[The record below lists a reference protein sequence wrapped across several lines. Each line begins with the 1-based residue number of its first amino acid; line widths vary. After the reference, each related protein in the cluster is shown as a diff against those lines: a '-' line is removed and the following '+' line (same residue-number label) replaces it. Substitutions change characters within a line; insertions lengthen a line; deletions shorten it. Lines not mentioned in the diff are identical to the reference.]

1 MNTRD
6 QLLDP
11 NDRITCPDANYEI
24 EDHYITDLFDEEGNF
39 GEADCAGL

>member
-1 MNTRD
+1 MNATD

-11 NDRITCPDANYEI
+11 NDGITCPDTNYETA
-24 EDHYITDLFDEEGNF
+24 DHYIADLFDEEGNF